1 MSEAQNRPG
10 GDFDVWGRD
19 PTCRVN
25 PLLRRHLRGGVR
37 ELSAFHFI
45 GSRAIGQRME
55 SPFSCRRSR
64 RDPGARG
71 KSGHQIMIWSHAVD
85 TKFKTVSHEGARS

>member
-64 RDPGARG
+64 RDPGQG
-71 KSGHQIMIWSHAVD
+71 ENLGI
-85 TKFKTVSHEGARS
+85 RS

>member
-1 MSEAQNRPG
+1 MTWKLSPCFIRPMEELQLMSEAQNRPG

-64 RDPGARG
+64 RDPRG
-71 KSGHQIMIWSHAVD
+71 RGEKLGI
-85 TKFKTVSHEGARS
+85 RS